1 MLRAELG
8 AAFMLLSRLPAG
20 RLTSAPHADPAR
32 CVWAYPLVG
41 AVVGGIGAGAYWLC
55 AWMGLPPSMAAI
67 WTVAVLV
74 LVTGGL
80 HEDGLADTADGFGGG
95 SSAARKL
102 EIMRDSRIGSYG
114 ALALLL
120 STALRW
126 AALAELAAP
135 GRVGP
140 ALIAAGAL
148 SRGALAIPLLAL
160 PPARG
165 DGLAA
170 SLLHAALHRVL
181 LAPVVA
187 ALIALAFLPLWSA
200 VLAAALSGVA
210 AIAATVLARQQIG
223 GYTGDVLGAC
233 VVVVECLVLSQ
244 LAAS

>member
-1 MLRAELG
+1 MLKAELG
-8 AAFMLLSRLPAG
+8 AAFVLLTRLPG
-20 RLTSAPHADPAR
+20 SRNLKFPADPAQ

-41 AVVGGIGAGAYWLC
+41 AVVGGIGAGAYCLCVWLH
-55 AWMGLPPSMAAI
+55 LPPPIAAL
-67 WTVAVLV
+67 WTLAVTV

-95 SSAARKL
+95 ASVPRKL

-114 ALALLL
+114 TLALVL

-126 AALAELAAP
+126 AALAELASP
-135 GRVGP
+135 GRVVP

-148 SRGALAIPLLAL
+148 SRGALAVPLLAL
-160 PPARG
+160 PPARD

-170 SLLHAALHRVL
+170 ALRNAARPRTLFGPLLAALL
-181 LAPVVA
+181 
-187 ALIALAFLPLWSA
+187 ALASLPLPLA
-200 VLAAALSGVA
+200 VLATALSGA
-210 AIAATVLARQQIG
+210 AALAITVLARRQVG

-233 VVVVECLVLSQ
+233 AVLVECVVLGQ